1 MSGRRRGP
9 IGTASFLCSGASSH
23 LKLINYFVSSFAQ
36 PTPTNDRDEYDDW
49 LARSGH
55 PEDVQCTDPIAYWQA
70 WVKETLYPRLAR
82 MALDLMTIPP
92 MSLDPERIFSLTGLL
107 LTANRARLPSD
118 TIGASMAVGSWN
130 KEGVIDMVDGQ
141 SKRPQKEGKV
151 RMRRK
156 VSQYHA

>member
-1 MSGRRRGP
+1 
-9 IGTASFLCSGASSH
+9 
-23 LKLINYFVSSFAQ
+23 
-36 PTPTNDRDEYDDW
+36 
-49 LARSGH
+49 
-55 PEDVQCTDPIAYWQA
+55 
-70 WVKETLYPRLAR
+70 